1 MQETQSTDIK
11 DDPAYSVSAGWSLW
25 QTKSRHQQSWGA
37 YMTSAG
43 GVDFAI
49 FRILDAPRERVWQ
62 ALTDPERLKEWLAP
76 ATFTMIAMN
85 MDFRPGGFF
94 HIGMQSG
101 EGYKMWAKYVYQEIV
116 PPERIVFINSFSNQ
130 AGEITRHPIVPTWP
144 RETRVMVKLEDEPG
158 GKTRL
163 NVRWTPHN
171 ATEVEQ
177 KAFDVSHVGMQ
188 ATWGVTF
195 DQLARTA

>member
-11 DDPAYSVSAGWSLW
+11 DDPANSVSAGWSLW
-25 QTKSRHQQSWGA
+25 QTKFRHQQSWGP

-49 FRILDAPRERVWQ
+49 FRILDASRERVWQ
-62 ALTDPERLKEWLAP
+62 ALTDPERLKEWLTP
-76 ATFTMIAMN
+76 ATFTMIAMD

-116 PPERIVFINSFSNQ
+116 PPERIVFVNSFSNQ

-144 RETRVMVKLEDEPG
+144 RAQRHRPESD
-158 GKTRL
+158 
-163 NVRWTPHN
+163 N
-171 ATEVEQ
+171 
-177 KAFDVSHVGMQ
+177 
-188 ATWGVTF
+188 
-195 DQLARTA
+195 

>member
-1 MQETQSTDIK
+1 M
-11 DDPAYSVSAGWSLW
+11 PVVW
-25 QTKSRHQQSWGA
+25 
-37 YMTSAG
+37 TSPFSG
-43 GVDFAI
+43 S
-49 FRILDAPRERVWQ
+49 DAPRERVWQ

-76 ATFTMIAMN
+76 ATFTTIAMN

-94 HIGMQSG
+94 HFGMQSG

-144 RETRVMVKLEDEPG
+144 RETRVMVKSRAG

-188 ATWGVTF
+188 ATWGRHVRSACRLSST
-195 DQLARTA
+195 DGLARTDVSDDGR

>member
-1 MQETQSTDIK
+1 M
-11 DDPAYSVSAGWSLW
+11 SV
-25 QTKSRHQQSWGA
+25 R
-37 YMTSAG
+37 
-43 GVDFAI
+43 
-49 FRILDAPRERVWQ
+49 
-62 ALTDPERLKEWLAP
+62 
-76 ATFTMIAMN
+76 
-85 MDFRPGGFF
+85 
-94 HIGMQSG
+94 
-101 EGYKMWAKYVYQEIV
+101 YQEIV

-177 KAFDVSHVGMQ
+177 KAFDSSHVGMQ
-188 ATWGVTF
+188 ATWGGTF
-195 DQLARTA
+195 DQLAAYLARTA

>member
-1 MQETQSTDIK
+1 
-11 DDPAYSVSAGWSLW
+11 
-25 QTKSRHQQSWGA
+25 
-37 YMTSAG
+37 MTSAG

-62 ALTDPERLKEWLAP
+62 ALSDPERLKEWLAP

-85 MDFRPGGFF
+85 MDFRPGGFS
-94 HIGMQSG
+94 HWGIQSG
-101 EGYKMWAKYVYQEIV
+101 EGYKMWAKYIYQEIV
-116 PPERIVFINSFSNQ
+116 PQERIVFINSFSNQ

-144 RETRVMVKLEDEPG
+144 RETRVMIILREEPG

-188 ATWGVTF
+188 ATWGGTF
-195 DQLARTA
+195 DQLAAYLARTA

>member
-1 MQETQSTDIK
+1 M
-11 DDPAYSVSAGWSLW
+11 SV
-25 QTKSRHQQSWGA
+25 R
-37 YMTSAG
+37 
-43 GVDFAI
+43 
-49 FRILDAPRERVWQ
+49 
-62 ALTDPERLKEWLAP
+62 
-76 ATFTMIAMN
+76 
-85 MDFRPGGFF
+85 
-94 HIGMQSG
+94 
-101 EGYKMWAKYVYQEIV
+101 YQEIV

-188 ATWGVTF
+188 ATWGGTF
-195 DQLARTA
+195 DQLAAYLARTA